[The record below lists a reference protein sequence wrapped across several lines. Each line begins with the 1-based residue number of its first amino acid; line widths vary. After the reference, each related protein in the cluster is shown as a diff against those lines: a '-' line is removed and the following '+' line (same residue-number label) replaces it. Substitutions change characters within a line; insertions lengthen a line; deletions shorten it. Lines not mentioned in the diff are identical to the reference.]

1 MWEIWEFFCFLVF
14 GNDAQKHLTTGVFD
28 TMEDLIACM
37 VGSAIMLI
45 DYLVYLHFGKG
56 LLMGLV
62 ISFDRANGW
71 QPEGTLDALQEKG
84 ESEG

>member
-1 MWEIWEFFCFLVF
+1 MPSF
-14 GNDAQKHLTTGVFD
+14 GQLHHLAAVSYTH
-28 TMEDLIACM
+28 L
-37 VGSAIMLI
+37 IMLI